1 MTDRAAHST
10 IGWHGHR
17 EAVLRG
23 AAVLLV
29 VLLAGLAIA
38 TVWAW
43 QSCREPLEVVGSSG
57 SCGAPE
63 PLRRLPIDLVWLSL
77 IPAFL
82 LLFSSFPSGL
92 APNYL
97 FASFA
102 IPVALFVFMY
112 SFGYV
117 PYHPLHFNDSA
128 TYLQKV
134 LTGTYASNR
143 NSGYSTILVAINRT
157 IGIDRIAWFQFG
169 AIIACYLAGAWL
181 LSSYLQRKWLAP
193 LIVAM
198 FLAQGVTTTFS
209 DRILTEAL
217 FTAGF
222 GLFAASLGALA
233 WQGRVGAQMAGVA
246 GIVLATLAKSI
257 GIVLVIPALLVA
269 RFLPEEMRFRA
280 SLPIVA
286 AGLATYVAMAGYNYV
301 HTRIFAPESFAGEV
315 LVAHVAW
322 MLDDTYMPQ
331 TDLTRQMLATAADV
345 VRKRPDNLTKIDSR
359 DSLDRYVSYTAVE
372 EGEIFWNGLYP
383 VGASHFSG
391 GPQENAFYLQYAIS
405 TIRAHPVPYI
415 LHSVAHLYGL
425 WRELGNIQSLREATI
440 DIRSQPLRE
449 TVSDRQLRDSNPP
462 SVLARYP
469 EQAQLKAEL
478 EIQKNLPLA
487 FPALWD
493 HRWIKSTS
501 TIALGILSLVLCAL
515 YFIPSALARFYRT
528 EIMIALSLNSY
539 FAVHAFM
546 YASEP
551 RYANVGIVAAIFL
564 VASFVLTGIG
574 GLKGLLDRSKG
585 SSRA

>member
-1 MTDRAAHST
+1 
-10 IGWHGHR
+10 
-17 EAVLRG
+17 
-23 AAVLLV
+23 
-29 VLLAGLAIA
+29 
-38 TVWAW
+38 
-43 QSCREPLEVVGSSG
+43 
-57 SCGAPE
+57 
-63 PLRRLPIDLVWLSL
+63 
-77 IPAFL
+77 
-82 LLFSSFPSGL
+82 
-92 APNYL
+92 
-97 FASFA
+97 
-102 IPVALFVFMY
+102 
-112 SFGYV
+112 
-117 PYHPLHFNDSA
+117 
-128 TYLQKV
+128 
-134 LTGTYASNR
+134 
-143 NSGYSTILVAINRT
+143 
-157 IGIDRIAWFQFG
+157 
-169 AIIACYLAGAWL
+169 
-181 LSSYLQRKWLAP
+181 
-193 LIVAM
+193 
-198 FLAQGVTTTFS
+198 
-209 DRILTEAL
+209 
-217 FTAGF
+217 
-222 GLFAASLGALA
+222 
-233 WQGRVGAQMAGVA
+233 
-246 GIVLATLAKSI
+246 
-257 GIVLVIPALLVA
+257 
-269 RFLPEEMRFRA
+269 
-280 SLPIVA
+280 
-286 AGLATYVAMAGYNYV
+286 MAGYNYV

-449 TVSDRQLRDSNPP
+449 TVSDRQLRDLNPP

-469 EQAQLKAEL
+469 EQAQLNAEL
-478 EIQKNLPLA
+478 ETQKNLPLA